1 MFLAVSI
8 ISVHPHYVLMG
19 LRSDI
24 IQERSA
30 AQWKTLRTFLPGL
43 RCYEPIFHLFAVV
56 LG

>member
-30 AQWKTLRTFLPGL
+30 TQWKTLSTFLPGL
-43 RCYEPIFHLFAVV
+43 CGYEPIFHLSVVV